1 MNKLSLSRLKIIA
14 RKSGSTGYSTL
25 NKNDLIDFIGKRTKS
40 PNTTVIQ
47 LKKMAKELGAKNYS
61 NVLKKDLV
69 RLVNYKLKKSII
81 CSPSM
86 KTNRLSTSLLKSY
99 RKSTPKNKPSPRRQ
113 DISILEEIQARRVPT
128 PQKQPTHRRQDIPMN
143 IFEQIQAR
151 RISTPQKQPTPRKQA
166 IPMNMLEQ
174 IQARRVD
181 TPPKQS
187 VAQKKAIPN
196 NILEQIQARR
206 VATPQKQTTPRKQ
219 AIPMN
224 MLQEIQNGKM
234 GLRSNNSTKVK
245 KQDESE
251 LEKIIKDR
259 RLKIS
264 NDEDKCKIDDDCGF
278 GERCISEYCQEEEE
292 ETTQSQNKLY
302 MTKSTPKRVSV
313 TKREENIKIKG
324 VPMVNFAEQLRQ
336 KKREIE
342 EKKINKVPIVPE
354 KKIKQ
359 NSLQEQMNRFY
370 APPVKSD
377 VDDDDDEWK

>member
-181 TPPKQS
+181 TPQKQ
-187 VAQKKAIPN
+187 AIPMN
-196 NILEQIQARR
+196 MLEQIQARR
-206 VATPQKQTTPRKQ
+206 VSTPQKQPTPRKQ

>member
-1 MNKLSLSRLKIIA
+1 ML
-14 RKSGSTGYSTL
+14 
-25 NKNDLIDFIGKRTKS
+25 
-40 PNTTVIQ
+40 
-47 LKKMAKELGAKNYS
+47 
-61 NVLKKDLV
+61 
-69 RLVNYKLKKSII
+69 
-81 CSPSM
+81 
-86 KTNRLSTSLLKSY
+86 
-99 RKSTPKNKPSPRRQ
+99 
-113 DISILEEIQARRVPT
+113 
-128 PQKQPTHRRQDIPMN
+128 
-143 IFEQIQAR
+143 EQIQAR
-151 RISTPQKQPTPRKQA
+151 RVDTQQKQSVAQKKAIPMNMLEQIQARRVDTQQKQPTPRKQAIPNNMLEQIQARRVDTQQKQPTPRKQA

-181 TPPKQS
+181 TPQKQ
-187 VAQKKAIPN
+187 AIPMN
-196 NILEQIQARR
+196 MLEQIQARR
-206 VATPQKQTTPRKQ
+206 VSTPQKQPTPRKQ

>member
-151 RISTPQKQPTPRKQA
+151 RISTPQKQP
-166 IPMNMLEQ
+166 
-174 IQARRVD
+174 
-181 TPPKQS
+181 
-187 VAQKKAIPN
+187 
-196 NILEQIQARR
+196 
-206 VATPQKQTTPRKQ
+206 TPRKQ